1 MRCRRGRGVAVAVL
15 VLAVG
20 LLLPHGA
27 RAQDTTSASE
37 LARRL
42 AADEQR
48 LADWAQLA
56 RYRTANAELGAP
68 KPGERRVV
76 FYGNSITDAWA
87 RYFPQEFPGKPY
99 VGRGISG
106 QTTPQMLVRF
116 RQDVLDLKPAVV
128 LILAGT
134 NDIAGNTGPSTPE
147 MIEGNLISMVELARA
162 NGIRPVLSS
171 VLPAYDYPWRPGVEP
186 APKIVALNAW
196 MKAWAAAHH
205 VVYLDYWT
213 PMADARQGLRAELTT
228 DGVHPNEAGYQV
240 MAPLAERAIE
250 EALRRKP

>member
-1 MRCRRGRGVAVAVL
+1 M
-15 VLAVG
+15 
-20 LLLPHGA
+20 
-27 RAQDTTSASE
+27 
-37 LARRL
+37 
-42 AADEQR
+42 
-48 LADWAQLA
+48 
-56 RYRTANAELGAP
+56 
-68 KPGERRVV
+68 
-76 FYGNSITDAWA
+76 
-87 RYFPQEFPGKPY
+87 
-99 VGRGISG
+99 
-106 QTTPQMLVRF
+106 
-116 RQDVLDLKPAVV
+116 V

-171 VLPAYDYPWRPGVEP
+171 VLPAYDYPWRPGVQP

-250 EALRRKP
+250 EALRAR